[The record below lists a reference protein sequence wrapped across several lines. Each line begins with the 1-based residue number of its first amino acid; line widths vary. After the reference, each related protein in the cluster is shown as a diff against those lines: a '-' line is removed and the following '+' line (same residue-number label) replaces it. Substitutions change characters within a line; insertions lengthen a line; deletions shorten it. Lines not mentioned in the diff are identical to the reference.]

1 MELPLSSGNS
11 DGKRKQIK
19 MPGFSNP
26 GIFIYTF
33 HLFKKASLKLNLKV
47 QISKN
52 KQITIPQIFNYQTV
66 YEIDFLNLFEI

>member
-1 MELPLSSGNS
+1 LVNSEAPPNLPKEGTRN
-11 DGKRKQIK
+11 K
-19 MPGFSNP
+19 NA
-26 GIFIYTF
+26 GITKSRHFYLHF
-33 HLFKKASLKLNLKV
+33 YLFKKASLKLNLKV

>member
-19 MPGFSNP
+19 MPGFENP

-66 YEIDFLNLFEI
+66 YEIDYLNLFEI